1 MQVVS
6 KIDILDQP
14 VCNKTVPDNYN
25 VNSVLQEVEVCLE
38 HAVLKE
44 FRSKQLV
51 TDGLIILDTYM
62 CFSEAVIDTYEII
75 GDCIVMDFVYEGN
88 TIGAVEDSDYQMKI
102 ASGTHSLM
110 YTPGFKVT
118 LPVDQAVNYYTIILS
133 TDLYFKLISH
143 DSCLHKGFEL
153 KIRNKKSGYFSEQH
167 GTISPQMKWVINDIR
182 NCKREGCLKRL
193 FLEAKLKELLVLQLE
208 DFKTKNEVDLAESVL
223 RGDDY
228 EKLEEA
234 KVIIEKDYV
243 SPPSLC
249 ELARIVSLNE
259 FKLKKGFKELFN
271 TTVHCY
277 VVKLRMEKAQILLN
291 ETDYSVREIA
301 YKLGY
306 KNPAYF
312 STAFKNYHGF
322 VPSENKKKLFM
333 QPLSLLFGLWL
344 LGVSA
349 IRELIVLESIIVS

>member
-14 VCNKTVPDNYN
+14 VCNKTVSDNYN
-25 VNSVLQEVEVCLE
+25 VNSDLQEVEVSLE
-38 HAVLKE
+38 HAALKE
-44 FRSKQLV
+44 FRSRQLT
-51 TDGLIILDTYM
+51 TDGLIIIDTYM
-62 CFSEAVIDTYEII
+62 RFTEAVVDVFEIN

-88 TIGAVEDSDYQMKI
+88 TIGDVEDSDCPMKI

-110 YTPGFKVT
+110 YTPGFKVK
-118 LPVDQAVNYYTIILS
+118 LPVDHPVNYYTIILS

-143 DSCLHKGFEL
+143 DLCLHEGFEH
-153 KIRNKKSGYFSEQH
+153 KIRTKEAGYFSQQH

-182 NCKREGCLKRL
+182 NCKRDGGLKRL

-208 DFKTKNEVDLAESVL
+208 DFKVKNEPELIESVL
-223 RGDDY
+223 RGDDH

-234 KVIIEKDYV
+234 KRIIEQNYIN
-243 SPPSLC
+243 PPTLG

-259 FKLKKGFKELFN
+259 FKLKKGFKEMFSI
-271 TTVHCY
+271 TVHCY

-291 ETDYSVREIA
+291 ETDCSVREIA
-301 YKLGY
+301 YQLGY

-322 VPSENKKKLFM
+322 VPSENKKKIIT

-344 LGVSA
+344 LGISA
-349 IRELIVLESIIVS
+349 IRELIILESMVVY